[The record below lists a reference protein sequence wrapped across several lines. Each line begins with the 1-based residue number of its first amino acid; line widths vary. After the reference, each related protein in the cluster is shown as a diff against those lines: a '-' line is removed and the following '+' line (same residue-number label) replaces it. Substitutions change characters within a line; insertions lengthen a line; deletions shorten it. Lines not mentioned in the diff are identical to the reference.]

1 MFMCHF
7 KIAIFKKGRRI
18 CLHESWLIRGLSD
31 VQYCTIFC
39 CTLPDWHCAQWGS
52 RCGHGRVK
60 TSSCC
65 IVSEGEKYQ
74 IIFVLQGQLSIYVAV
89 LTKSGPFS
97 AKSIGPGLILQQEIE
112 KQCTRE
118 KYVWIHFRKKE
129 KKNWKHLYSE
139 TKFVVF
145 LPRRLPLICITALLL
160 LTPAAQ
166 KSMRGTLSTG
176 CFSSQRSRRQR
187 NRSSMWPSM
196 NQGFEP
202 GNLTKTIC
210 TEDRLG

>member
-1 MFMCHF
+1 MFMCDF
-7 KIAIFKKGRRI
+7 KIAIFKKGRRVW
-18 CLHESWLIRGLSD
+18 LHESWLIRGLSD

-97 AKSIGPGLILQQEIE
+97 AKSIGRGLILQQEIE
-112 KQCTRE
+112 KQCSRE
-118 KYVWIHFRKKE
+118 KHVWIHFRKNE
-129 KKNWKHLYSE
+129 KGEEELEAFVLWDKVCCVSTPPPPLDLHHSSASFDAGCSE
-139 TKFVVF
+139 EHE
-145 LPRRLPLICITALLL
+145 
-160 LTPAAQ
+160 
-166 KSMRGTLSTG
+166 
-176 CFSSQRSRRQR
+176 R
-187 NRSSMWPSM
+187 NIEHWMLFIPKKPPS
-196 NQGFEP
+196 
-202 GNLTKTIC
+202 KK
-210 TEDRLG
+210 